1 MEGEQ
6 ELFVQSGGEARVTRI
21 PGLKIGSQKDL
32 SQSDNSI
39 KVNKASLGGVK
50 GSRKEEIANNS
61 SYAPHIDDRGS
72 KLAERLVR
80 LNQRTRE
87 KVIDSPSPLPVP
99 SENAKTIG
107 SILLL
112 SAFISGVLFGRW
124 SSKIN
129 LTIGE

>member
-1 MEGEQ
+1 MEED
-6 ELFVQSGGEARVTRI
+6 LFVQAGGEARVTRI

-39 KVNKASLGGVK
+39 KVNKATLGGVK

-80 LNQRTRE
+80 LNQKTKEVPMVRME
-87 KVIDSPSPLPVP
+87 PSQ
-99 SENAKTIG
+99 ETKTIG
-107 SILLL
+107 TILLL
-112 SAFISGVLFGRW
+112 SSFLSGVLLGRW